1 MNVIEQ
7 FKKGRIIRC
16 QNPSGPLNMGPKKK
30 LSIEE
35 QKQITNKVPKEKGM
49 SGVDPLGQVFVGY
62 MGGRAITGALAAFNR
77 IRALEQGRKA
87 YKQARE
93 WNDQTRDASRAW
105 KIKNA
110 DKIARNSTCS
120 GSDNILGWL
129 YDQFGRPA
137 VNAYD
142 KLNQHPIIGLL
153 IP

>member
-1 MNVIEQ
+1 MNAIEQ
-7 FKKGRIIRC
+7 FKKGRIIKC
-16 QNPSGPLNMGPKKK
+16 QNSSGPLNMGSKKK

-35 QKQITNKVPKEKGM
+35 QRQITSKVPKEKGM
-49 SGVDPLGQVFVGY
+49 SGVDPLGQAFVGY
-62 MGGRAITGALAAFNR
+62 MGGRAATGALAAFNR

-105 KIKNA
+105 KMKDA
-110 DKIARNSTCS
+110 DKYARNYS
-120 GSDNILGWL
+120 GSDNPLGWL

-137 VNAYD
+137 VNFYD

>member
-1 MNVIEQ
+1 MNAIEQ

-35 QKQITNKVPKEKGM
+35 QRQITSKVLKEKGM
-49 SGVDPLGQVFVGY
+49 SGADPLGQAFVGY
-62 MGGRAITGALAAFNR
+62 MGGRAATGALAAFNR

-105 KIKNA
+105 KMKDA
-110 DKIARNSTCS
+110 DKYARNYS
-120 GSDNILGWL
+120 GSDNPLGWL

-137 VNAYD
+137 VNFYD

>member
-1 MNVIEQ
+1 MNAIEQ
-7 FKKGRIIRC
+7 FKKGRVIRC
-16 QNPSGPLNMGPKKK
+16 QNPSGPLNMGLKKK

-35 QKQITNKVPKEKGM
+35 QRQITNKVPKEKGM
-49 SGVDPLGQVFVGY
+49 SGTDPLGQVFVGY
-62 MGGRAITGALAAFNR
+62 MGGRAATGALAAFNR

-105 KIKNA
+105 KIKDA
-110 DKIARNSTCS
+110 DKYARNYS
-120 GSDNILGWL
+120 GSDNPLGWL

-137 VNAYD
+137 INFYD

>member
-1 MNVIEQ
+1 MNAIEQ
-7 FKKGRIIRC
+7 FKKGRAIKY
-16 QNPSGPLNMGPKKK
+16 QNPSGSLNMGPKKK

-49 SGVDPLGQVFVGY
+49 SGADPLGQAFVGY
-62 MGGRAITGALAAFNR
+62 MGGKAITGTLAAYNK

-93 WNDQTRDASRAW
+93 WNDQTKNASRAW
-105 KIKNA
+105 KMKDA
-110 DKIARNSTCS
+110 DRYARNYS
-120 GSDNILGWL
+120 GSDNPLGWL

-137 VNAYD
+137 VNFYD

>member
-1 MNVIEQ
+1 MNAIEQ
-7 FKKGRIIRC
+7 FKKGRVIRC
-16 QNPSGPLNMGPKKK
+16 QNPSGSLNMGPKKK

-49 SGVDPLGQVFVGY
+49 SGADPLGQAFVGY
-62 MGGRAITGALAAFNR
+62 MGGRAATGALAAFNR

-93 WNDQTRDASRAW
+93 WNDQTRNASRAW
-105 KIKNA
+105 KIKDA
-110 DKIARNSTCS
+110 DKYARNYS
-120 GSDNILGWL
+120 GSDNPLGWL

-137 VNAYD
+137 VNFYD

>member
-1 MNVIEQ
+1 MNAIEQ
-7 FKKGRIIRC
+7 FKKGRVIRC

-49 SGVDPLGQVFVGY
+49 SGADPVGQAFVGY
-62 MGGRAITGALAAFNR
+62 MGGRTITGALAAFNR

-93 WNDQTRDASRAW
+93 WNDQTKDASRAW
-105 KIKNA
+105 KMKDA
-110 DKIARNSTCS
+110 DTYARNHS
-120 GSDNILGWL
+120 GSNNPLGWL

-137 VNAYD
+137 VNFYD

>member
-1 MNVIEQ
+1 MNAIEQ
-7 FKKGRIIRC
+7 FKKGRVIRC
-16 QNPSGPLNMGPKKK
+16 QNPSGPLNMGSKKK

-49 SGVDPLGQVFVGY
+49 SGADPVGQAFVGY

-93 WNDQTRDASRAW
+93 WNNQTRDASRAW

-129 YDQFGRPA
+129 YDQFGRP
-137 VNAYD
+137 VINVYD

>member
-1 MNVIEQ
+1 MNAIEQ
-7 FKKGRIIRC
+7 FKKGRAIKC
-16 QNPSGPLNMGPKKK
+16 QNPSGLLNMGEKKK
-30 LSIEE
+30 ISMEE

-49 SGVDPLGQVFVGY
+49 SGTDPLGQVFVGY
-62 MGGRAITGALAAFNR
+62 MGGRAATGALAAFNR

-93 WNDQTRDASRAW
+93 WNDQTKDASRAW
-105 KIKNA
+105 KIKDA
-110 DKIARNSTCS
+110 DKYARNYS
-120 GSDNILGWL
+120 GSDNPLGWL

-137 VNAYD
+137 VNFYD

>member
-1 MNVIEQ
+1 MNTIEQ

-30 LSIEE
+30 LSIEK

-49 SGVDPLGQVFVGY
+49 SGTDPLGQVFVGY
-62 MGGRAITGALAAFNR
+62 MGGRAATGALATFNR

-93 WNDQTRDASRAW
+93 WNDQTKDASRAW
-105 KIKNA
+105 KIKDA
-110 DKIARNSTCS
+110 DKYARNYSE
-120 GSDNILGWL
+120 SDNPLGWL

-137 VNAYD
+137 VNFYD

>member
-1 MNVIEQ
+1 MNAIEQ
-7 FKKGRIIRC
+7 FKKGRVIKC
-16 QNPSGPLNMGPKKK
+16 QNPSGPLNMGPKKN

-35 QKQITNKVPKEKGM
+35 QRQIISKVPKEKGM
-49 SGVDPLGQVFVGY
+49 SGADPLGQAFVGY
-62 MGGRAITGALAAFNR
+62 MGGRAITGTLAAFNR

-93 WNDQTRDASRAW
+93 WNDQTRNASRAW
-105 KIKNA
+105 KMKDA
-110 DKIARNSTCS
+110 DKYARNYS
-120 GSDNILGWL
+120 GSDNPLGWL

-137 VNAYD
+137 VNFYD

>member
-1 MNVIEQ
+1 MNAIEQ
-7 FKKGRIIRC
+7 FKKGRAIKC
-16 QNPSGPLNMGPKKK
+16 QNPSGPLNMGSKKN

-35 QKQITNKVPKEKGM
+35 QRQITSKVPKEKGM
-49 SGVDPLGQVFVGY
+49 SGVDPLGQAFVGY
-62 MGGRAITGALAAFNR
+62 IGGRAITGTLAAFNR

-93 WNDQTRDASRAW
+93 WNDQTRDTSRAW
-105 KIKNA
+105 KMKDA
-110 DKIARNSTCS
+110 DKYARNYS
-120 GSDNILGWL
+120 GSDNPLGWL

-137 VNAYD
+137 VNFYD

>member
-1 MNVIEQ
+1 MNAIEQ
-7 FKKGRIIRC
+7 FKKGRVIRC
-16 QNPSGPLNMGPKKK
+16 QNPSGSLNMGPKKK

-35 QKQITNKVPKEKGM
+35 QRQITNKVPKEKGI
-49 SGVDPLGQVFVGY
+49 SGADPLGQAFVGY
-62 MGGRAITGALAAFNR
+62 IGGRAITGTLAAFNR

-93 WNDQTRDASRAW
+93 WNDQTRDTSRAW
-105 KIKNA
+105 KMKDA
-110 DKIARNSTCS
+110 DKYARNYSE
-120 GSDNILGWL
+120 SDNPLGWL

-137 VNAYD
+137 VNFYD

>member
-1 MNVIEQ
+1 MNAIEQ
-7 FKKGRIIRC
+7 FKKGRVIRC

-35 QKQITNKVPKEKGM
+35 QRQITIKVPKEKGM
-49 SGVDPLGQVFVGY
+49 SGTDPLGQVFVGY
-62 MGGRAITGALAAFNR
+62 MGGRAATGALAAFNR

-93 WNDQTRDASRAW
+93 WNDQTRDASRTW
-105 KIKNA
+105 KIKDA
-110 DKIARNSTCS
+110 DKYARNYS
-120 GSDNILGWL
+120 GSDNPLGWL

-137 VNAYD
+137 VNFYD

>member
-35 QKQITNKVPKEKGM
+35 QKQITSKVSKEKGM
-49 SGVDPLGQVFVGY
+49 SGTDPLGKAFVGY
-62 MGGRAITGALAAFNR
+62 MGGRAITGTIAAYNR
-77 IRALEQGRKA
+77 IRALEQGRKT
-87 YKQARE
+87 YRQARE
-93 WNDQTRDASRAW
+93 WNEQTRDANRAW
-105 KIKNA
+105 KMKDA
-110 DKIARNSTCS
+110 DRYARNYS
-120 GSDNILGWL
+120 GSNNPLGWL

-137 VNAYD
+137 VNFYD

>member
-1 MNVIEQ
+1 MNAIEQ
-7 FKKGRIIRC
+7 FKKGRVIRC
-16 QNPSGPLNMGPKKK
+16 QNPSGPLNMRSNKK
-30 LSIEE
+30 LSIKE
-35 QKQITNKVPKEKGM
+35 QRQITSKVPREKGM
-49 SGVDPLGQVFVGY
+49 SGADPVGQAFVGY
-62 MGGRAITGALAAFNR
+62 MGGRAVTGALAAFNR

-105 KIKNA
+105 KMKDA
-110 DKIARNSTCS
+110 DKYARNYS
-120 GSDNILGWL
+120 GSDNPLGWL

-137 VNAYD
+137 VNFYD

>member
-1 MNVIEQ
+1 MNAIEQ
-7 FKKGRIIRC
+7 FKKGRAIKC

-35 QKQITNKVPKEKGM
+35 QRQITSKVPKEKGM
-49 SGVDPLGQVFVGY
+49 SGADPLGQIFVEY
-62 MGGRAITGALAAFNR
+62 MGGRAISGALAAFNR
-77 IRALEQGRKA
+77 IRALEQGRRA
-87 YKQARE
+87 YKQARK

-105 KIKNA
+105 KMKDA
-110 DKIARNSTCS
+110 DKYARNYS
-120 GSDNILGWL
+120 GSDNPLGWL

-137 VNAYD
+137 VNFYD